1 MAQAAP
7 QKARKITVEN
17 ASAENIQTQI
27 QMLAYQLWLD
37 RGAPIGSPEAD
48 WYEAEARLSRT
59 KTASQ

>member
-7 QKARKITVEN
+7 QKARKTTEN

-48 WYEAEARLSRT
+48 WYEAEVRLTRT